1 MFIKV
6 GYSTFL
12 GWNGY
17 QIDIPLFY
25 GLVDHFVLEIDIRM
39 IDEPFRKRTKFI
51 LECLVRIWEIEA
63 EVDNIMVGLLGV
75 IDMDIDLVVDI
86 R

>member
-1 MFIKV
+1 
-6 GYSTFL
+6 
-12 GWNGY
+12 
-17 QIDIPLFY
+17 
-25 GLVDHFVLEIDIRM
+25 M